1 MPPSP
6 EPSWL
11 EVETVRDVLVA
22 RPTQR
27 RLLNEE
33 KIAALKRQ
41 LEELVVNSGYL
52 KFVLNLTAVESMAS
66 MMVARLYAVQRKVTA
81 AGGRLVLCGVQPG
94 LRRGLQNPQ
103 VDATLVPIYD
113 EEQDALL
120 SLY

>member
-66 MMVARLYAVQRKVTA
+66 MMVAGLYAVQRKVTA

-94 LRRGLQNPQ
+94 LRGLQNPQ
-103 VDATLVPIYD
+103 VERPGSHLR
-113 EEQDALL
+113 
-120 SLY
+120 